1 MGSERRHRA
10 TELSSMPDGA
20 GLGTGSL
27 LEARESG
34 GTPETFSG
42 ASGSAAILRLR
53 LRDYIYATKHTC
65 HRLGSGSDLVDVSL
79 SLSAAMSELNEAMKK
94 GPDYDSSSRDLESRK
109 LSCLLKSQI
118 RLGDS
123 KLGVSRQTS
132 IIFVRTLYVKVQVK
146 KLRGLQLQLNFV

>member
-1 MGSERRHRA
+1 
-10 TELSSMPDGA
+10 MPDGA

-79 SLSAAMSELNEAMKK
+79 SLSAAMSELNEAMKN
-94 GPDYDSSSRDLESRK
+94 GPDYDSSSRDLTASQFLPRRAHPSAPGA
-109 LSCLLKSQI
+109 LSCSALSAELLIKPW
-118 RLGDS
+118 RAWVG
-123 KLGVSRQTS
+123 
-132 IIFVRTLYVKVQVK
+132 
-146 KLRGLQLQLNFV
+146 